1 MSMKFET
8 GKTYC
13 CHSLGDWDCVW
24 KFTVTARTAKTVT
37 ITLTDGYSKGK
48 AKRTKVYEASDG
60 EYIYPLGRYSMQPIL
75 RAINEA

>member
-8 GKTYC
+8 GTTYYC
-13 CHSLGDWDCVW
+13 RSICDYNCIW

-37 ITLTDGYSKGK
+37 ITQTDGYGKGK
-48 AKRTKVYEASDG
+48 AKKAKVYEASDG
-60 EYIYPLGRYSMQPIL
+60 EYIYPLGRYSMAPIL